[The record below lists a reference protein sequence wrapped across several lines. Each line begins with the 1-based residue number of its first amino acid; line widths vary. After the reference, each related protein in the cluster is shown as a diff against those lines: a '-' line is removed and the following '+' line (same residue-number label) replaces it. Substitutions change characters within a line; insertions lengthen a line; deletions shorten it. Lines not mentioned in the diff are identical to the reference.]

1 MNLSYRWLELYFPPR
16 KIMHEGSQNM
26 KDYMKIYQEWLAN
39 PYFDDKTKE
48 ELRAIANDENEI
60 KERFYMDLEFGTAGT
75 PRDHRCRNQP
85 YEYLYS
91 PPRDSGTCELY
102 YQTGRSRQRC
112 CDRFR
117 FPPYVP
123 GICHGGGNDTWPQ
136 TALRRINLNPFARH
150 RSCPSQSVN

>member
-60 KERFYMDLEFGTAGT
+60 KERFYMDLEFGTAGLRGIIGAAR
-75 PRDHRCRNQP
+75 PRDLRTILSNRAEPTRVLRSLSIPAICPRNLP
-85 YEYLYS
+85 W
-91 PPRDSGTCELY
+91 R
-102 YQTGRSRQRC
+102 RQ
-112 CDRFR
+112 
-117 FPPYVP
+117 
-123 GICHGGGNDTWPQ
+123 
-136 TALRRINLNPFARH
+136 
-150 RSCPSQSVN
+150 